1 MKRISLYI
9 TLLLCTS
16 LTFTSCTGNEG
27 PDRES
32 NESSNLV
39 TMSIASRATAG
50 THAADGDNELINSWW
65 MAFVA
70 PDGTV
75 VETLDRTEAYDP
87 AGQKLPNS
95 AVERETFNVSL
106 ADGTYK
112 VYAFANFTGSS
123 PSSNIW
129 GIKKGEKM
137 PDLSSST
144 WATGIDNDSNIPMTG
159 FTTFTA
165 PSPESENLI
174 VEVVRMFAKLEFQ
187 FSTTDANSSNT
198 AMKLRGVIKTLKR
211 IKVHNAATSAVKLL
225 PDYTKLEGGAPS
237 LPADASNSDLEYT
250 VDMPL
255 NSSNTSFWQYIF
267 ESTAAAHPTGHYVLD
282 FEIETVKDGTSSTE
296 TISALAY
303 QLDHITRNDWIRIP
317 VTFTDWTVRL
327 DVRFYPPIGGYP
339 AVVVDSKGHEF
350 YAKFGSSGYFE
361 IIPEVSDSN
370 TGAVLN
376 ADKYTVAVTLESGSE
391 LFSRTPSWENGE
403 LVGELAEGKTGT
415 AVIDLK
421 ITVKDDTLAQTF
433 TRKLYIIRS

>member
-75 VETLDRTEAYDP
+75 VETLDRAEAYDP

-112 VYAFANFTGSS
+112 VYAFSNFTGSS

-137 PDLSSST
+137 PDLSSKT

-159 FTTFTA
+159 FCSFSV
-165 PSPESENLI
+165 PSPESQNLM
-174 VEVVRMFAKLEFQ
+174 VEVVRMFAKFELVLNT
-187 FSTTDANSSNT
+187 SATT
-198 AMKLRGVIKTLKR
+198 KKTLKR
-211 IKVHNAATSAVKLL
+211 IKVHNAGTSAIKLL
-225 PDYTKLEGGAPS
+225 PDYALLDGAAPS
-237 LPADASNSDLEYT
+237 LPVEAANSDLEYT

-255 NSSNTSFWQYIF
+255 NTAPKSFRHYIF
-267 ESTAAAHPTGHYVLD
+267 ESTAAAHPTGHYVLEFD
-282 FEIETVKDGTSSTE
+282 IETGDSSTE
-296 TISALAY
+296 TISALSY
-303 QLDHITRNDWIRIP
+303 QLDHITRNDWVLIP
-317 VTFTDWTVRL
+317 VTFTDWALRL

-339 AVVVDSKGHEF
+339 AVVVDSKGDEF
-350 YAKFGSSGYFE
+350 FAKFGSSGYFE

-370 TGAVLN
+370 TGTVLT

-391 LFSRTPSWENGE
+391 IFSRTPAWENGE
-403 LVGELAEGKTGT
+403 LVGELAEGSAGT
-415 AVIDLK
+415 AVVTLA
-421 ITVKDDTLAQTF
+421 ITVNDDALRQTF

>member
-106 ADGTYK
+106 SEGTYT
-112 VYAFANFTGSS
+112 VYAFANFDGSS

-129 GIKKGEKM
+129 GIKEGEKM
-137 PDLSSST
+137 PDLSAKT
-144 WATGIDNDSNIPMTG
+144 WATAIENDSKIPMTG
-159 FTTFTA
+159 FCSFSV
-165 PSPESENLI
+165 PSPESQNLM

-187 FSTTDANSSNT
+187 FSTTSGT
-198 AMKLRGVIKTLKR
+198 QKTLKR
-211 IKVHNAATSAVKLL
+211 IKMHNAATSAIKLL
-225 PDYTKLEGGAPS
+225 PDYSLLEGSTPS
-237 LPADASNSDLEYT
+237 LPDDAVNSDLEYE
-250 VDMPL
+250 VDIPL
-255 NSSNTSFWQYIF
+255 SGDAASYRRYIF
-267 ESTAAAHPTGHYVLD
+267 ESTAAAHPTGHYVLEFD
-282 FEIETVKDGTSSTE
+282 IDNHDGSSPE
-296 TISALAY
+296 TITALAY
-303 QLDHITRNDWIRIP
+303 QLDHITRNDWVRIP
-317 VTFTDWTVRL
+317 VTFTDWTLRL

-370 TGAVLN
+370 STLT
-376 ADKYTVAVTLESGSE
+376 ADKYTVAVTLDSGSE
-391 LFSRTPSWENGE
+391 LFSRTPAWENGE
-403 LVGELAEGKTGT
+403 IVGELAEGRTGT
-415 AVIDLK
+415 AVVNLA
-421 ITVKDDTLAQTF
+421 ITVNDDALRQTF